1 MIINA
6 RKGNIQVLGDVKE
19 FKTSIDPKNL
29 EFITTLLSS
38 NLYSDPEQSFIR
50 EIVSNAWD
58 SHVEAGTTDIPVIIK
73 FNKISYNNWE
83 ISIRDFGTGLSLE
96 RFKEVYCNIGSSTKR
111 ESNDYI
117 GGFGIGKYSSLA
129 CSNTVYITSYYNG
142 IAYMYVMVKSENTI
156 TTNLVTEKPTKEK
169 NGVEVT
175 IKNIS
180 KIEPYKAALS
190 YIVFFPN
197 VYVDGIVNSI
207 NNTKLKRFNNFAV
220 SSTEVNSKILLG
232 NVLYPCNELL
242 LSPESRDFLS
252 KIKYSGIA
260 ITFNVG
266 DLTITPNRE
275 SIIYSSSTIAK
286 IDDKIRM
293 AKAELD
299 ALVKKCLTKDYNNLY
314 EYWKALKPEICY
326 NPLTNT
332 YTPIKSYYIGNGYYT
347 KVDTSSITFKGSTDL
362 GEYKDIIGLF
372 FSLELFNLRGVFND
386 KKFYQNKFPYSIRDK
401 TLMSYESI
409 LSVNSSRLTSV
420 IKHWLLKNYKD
431 YAIVAPFSKEQFI
444 TYLSKHLQ
452 IGIDRI
458 AKKDMVFGYMYD
470 FVMSKIKTID
480 LDNDKSFLDFKEASK
495 TIKVQTNYK
504 DIIIYIQRNRDY
516 REKLYFNDMQS
527 CIKYLESLKSGIIL
541 SGMKDSC
548 SWYSIACSRGFK
560 YITARK
566 EIVDYLNEIKPTF
579 LVNKDWVLS
588 EDPFIIKIHTILEVF
603 GHIPLK
609 RDVWEVLN
617 IVPLQ
622 LRVEFIKILDLCN
635 KFPLSN
641 TYLAIAAKCK
651 KIDPYTKYIC
661 EKFKECTTA
670 YTNLSKEVGLS
681 TDDGDL
687 KDLLMTA
694 IVIKERAFRVNLG
707 AYNEV
712 KNNKLLKV
720 LCRK

>member
-1 MIINA
+1 M
-6 RKGNIQVLGDVKE
+6 
-19 FKTSIDPKNL
+19 
-29 EFITTLLSS
+29 
-38 NLYSDPEQSFIR
+38 
-50 EIVSNAWD
+50 
-58 SHVEAGTTDIPVIIK
+58 
-73 FNKISYNNWE
+73 
-83 ISIRDFGTGLSLE
+83 
-96 RFKEVYCNIGSSTKR
+96 
-111 ESNDYI
+111 
-117 GGFGIGKYSSLA
+117 
-129 CSNTVYITSYYNG
+129 
-142 IAYMYVMVKSENTI
+142 
-156 TTNLVTEKPTKEK
+156 
-169 NGVEVT
+169 
-175 IKNIS
+175 
-180 KIEPYKAALS
+180 
-190 YIVFFPN
+190 
-197 VYVDGIVNSI
+197 
-207 NNTKLKRFNNFAV
+207 
-220 SSTEVNSKILLG
+220 
-232 NVLYPCNELL
+232 
-242 LSPESRDFLS
+242 
-252 KIKYSGIA
+252 
-260 ITFNVG
+260 
-266 DLTITPNRE
+266 
-275 SIIYSSSTIAK
+275 
-286 IDDKIRM
+286 
-293 AKAELD
+293 
-299 ALVKKCLTKDYNNLY
+299 
-314 EYWKALKPEICY
+314 
-326 NPLTNT
+326 
-332 YTPIKSYYIGNGYYT
+332 
-347 KVDTSSITFKGSTDL
+347 
-362 GEYKDIIGLF
+362 
-372 FSLELFNLRGVFND
+372 FSD

-409 LSVNSSRLTSV
+409 LSINSSRLTSV
-420 IKHWLLKNYKD
+420 IKNWLLKNYKD

-495 TIKVQTNYK
+495 TIKVQTNYR
-504 DIIIYIQRNRDY
+504 DIIIYIQRNKDY
-516 REKLYFNDMQS
+516 REKLYFNDIQS
-527 CIKYLESLKSGIIL
+527 CINYLKCLKSGIIL

-609 RDVWEVLN
+609 RNVWEVLN

-622 LRVEFIKILDLCN
+622 LRVEFIKILNLCN